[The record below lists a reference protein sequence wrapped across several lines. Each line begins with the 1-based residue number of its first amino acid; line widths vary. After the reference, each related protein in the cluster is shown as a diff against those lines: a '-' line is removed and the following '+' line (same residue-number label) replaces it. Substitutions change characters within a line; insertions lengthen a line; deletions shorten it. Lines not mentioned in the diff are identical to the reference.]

1 MDKTTICNG
10 WDRIKE
16 ELCVG
21 LIHMMHEYTL
31 HWRWRR
37 RQRSAVTES
46 YLSLLLLILNLD
58 ESICSAVNYRKW
70 NFRLKENGRLPTKAD
85 IRAVYCDV
93 ALMKY
98 VLFSFT
104 LFFASMLHSKVTCSC
119 CDVHVRTKTLRKR
132 MKSWMIVTCYKYF
145 VSFYRNQFSHS
156 ISVGLPGFV
165 WTFAPRTCSIAKL
178 EIIPHNI
185 TKYL

>member
-104 LFFASMLHSKVTCSC
+104 PFFLPLCFIRKSRVLVVMFMFGQKHCGKGWKAEWLLLVISILSAFIGTNFLIRYQLGCLDSYELSPHE
-119 CDVHVRTKTLRKR
+119 HVQLQNWK
-132 MKSWMIVTCYKYF
+132 
-145 VSFYRNQFSHS
+145 
-156 ISVGLPGFV
+156 
-165 WTFAPRTCSIAKL
+165 
-178 EIIPHNI
+178 
-185 TKYL
+185 